1 MPTAPDAFLATWSVA
16 MAAMMLPSEWPL
28 VRLDHATSRSA
39 VRSAALV
46 SGYLVVWCGL
56 GAVVFVADR
65 ASGGWVLGMHGRE
78 LTAGV
83 LVGAAVYQLTPLKA
97 RCLGVCRA
105 PLARILHG
113 WRDGLGGA
121 VRMGAVNGFW
131 CVGCCVG
138 LMAALLVVG
147 MMNVLAMVIVAAA
160 IFVEKTTRIGAA
172 ASRGAALAL
181 ATAAMAVAWAA

>member
-1 MPTAPDAFLATWSVA
+1 MPTAPDAFLATWSIA

-28 VRLDHATSRSA
+28 VRLDHATSRST

-46 SGYLVVWCGL
+46 SGYLLVWCGL
-56 GAVVFVADR
+56 GALVFLADR

-78 LTAGV
+78 LTAAV
-83 LVGAAVYQLTPLKA
+83 LLGAAAYQLTPLKT

-113 WRDGLGGA
+113 WRDGLAGA
-121 VRMGAVNGFW
+121 VRMGAVNGLW

-147 MMNVLAMVIVAAA
+147 MMNVVAMVLVAAA
-160 IFVEKTTRIGAA
+160 IFVEKTTPIGVAARLGAA
-172 ASRGAALAL
+172 AALAVG
-181 ATAAMAVAWAA
+181 AVAWAV

>member
-1 MPTAPDAFLATWSVA
+1 MPTAPDAFLATWSIA

-46 SGYLVVWCGL
+46 SGYLLVWCGL
-56 GAVVFVADR
+56 GALVFLADR
-65 ASGGWVLGMHGRE
+65 ASGGWVLGMHGRQ
-78 LTAGV
+78 LTAAV
-83 LVGAAVYQLTPLKA
+83 LLGAAAYQLTPLKT

-113 WRDGLGGA
+113 WRDGLAGA
-121 VRMGAVNGFW
+121 VRMGAVNGLW

-147 MMNVLAMVIVAAA
+147 MMNVVAMVLVAAA
-160 IFVEKTTRIGAA
+160 IFVEKTTSIGVAARLGAA
-172 ASRGAALAL
+172 VALAVG
-181 ATAAMAVAWAA
+181 AVAWAA

>member
-1 MPTAPDAFLATWSVA
+1 MPTAPDAFLATWSAA

-28 VRLDHATSRSA
+28 LRLDHATSRST

-46 SGYLVVWCGL
+46 SGYLLVWCGL
-56 GAVVFVADR
+56 GAVVLAADR
-65 ASGGWVLGMHGRE
+65 LSSGWVLGIHGRA

-83 LVGAAVYQLTPLKA
+83 LVAVAVYQLTPLKT

-113 WRDGLGGA
+113 WRDGLSGA
-121 VRMGAVNGFW
+121 LRMGAVNGLW

-138 LMAALLVVG
+138 LMTALLVVG
-147 MMNVLAMVIVAAA
+147 MMNVLAMVLVAAA
-160 IFVEKTTRIGAA
+160 VFVEKTTSVGASA
-172 ASRGAALAL
+172 RRGAAVAL
-181 ATAAMAVAWAA
+181 AVGAVTWAA